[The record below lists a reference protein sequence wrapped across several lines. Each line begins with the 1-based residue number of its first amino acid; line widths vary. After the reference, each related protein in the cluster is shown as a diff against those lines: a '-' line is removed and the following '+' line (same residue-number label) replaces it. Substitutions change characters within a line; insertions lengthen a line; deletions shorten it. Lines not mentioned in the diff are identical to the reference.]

1 MVKAAASV
9 IGMLVISAVM
19 FVVLT
24 FAKPGLGVGHAAVW
38 SGIFGLVGVIGCW
51 LAPNDG

>member
-1 MVKAAASV
+1 MVKVAASV
-9 IGMLVISAVM
+9 IGMLVISALM

-24 FAKPGLGVGHAAVW
+24 FTKPGLGAGHAAIL
-38 SGIFGLVGVIGCW
+38 SGIFGLVVAIGCW